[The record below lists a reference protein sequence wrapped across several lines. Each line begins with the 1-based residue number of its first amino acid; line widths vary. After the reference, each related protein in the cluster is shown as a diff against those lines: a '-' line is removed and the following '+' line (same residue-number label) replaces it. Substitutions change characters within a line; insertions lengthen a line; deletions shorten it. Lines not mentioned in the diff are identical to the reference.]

1 MAKDKLEVAEDG
13 GMYWISWWL
22 SDVEDYGAS
31 LGDDG
36 ARCPY
41 SREQIKAEQDL
52 EKRESMAFVIA
63 AYSIALPSKP
73 YSGHVPHRGFY
84 WESRRDAE
92 AALRQIKAEAKAI
105 LQGAGLP
112 EWAKTALA
120 QGWKP
125 PRGWKPA

>member
-1 MAKDKLEVAEDG
+1 MKKSKLEVIEEAG
-13 GMYWISWWL
+13 AYWISWYFP
-22 SDVEDYGAS
+22 DEDDYGS
-31 LGDDG
+31 CLGDAG
-36 ARCPY
+36 PSCPY
-41 SREQIKAEQDL
+41 TREQVKAEQDP
-52 EKRESMAFVIA
+52 EERESMAFAIA
-63 AYSIALPSKP
+63 AYSIALPTKP
-73 YSGHVPHRGFY
+73 YSGQKLGYGFW

-120 QGWKP
+120 HGWKP